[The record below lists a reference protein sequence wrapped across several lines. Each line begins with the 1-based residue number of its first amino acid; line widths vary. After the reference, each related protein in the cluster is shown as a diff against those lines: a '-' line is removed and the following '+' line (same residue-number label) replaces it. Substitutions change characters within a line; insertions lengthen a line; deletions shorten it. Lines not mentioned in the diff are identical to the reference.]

1 MKLREIFALL
11 FIPCLV
17 CADGFV
23 VSVTN
28 KGGTTQVVTAPSSA
42 VSGYIEDIRVDV
54 TGATTGTLNI
64 ARSNGE
70 VIFTNS
76 AAITADATYRP
87 RMPVT
92 DKNGVQVGATTGA
105 WEKVYLNSEKLTISL
120 SETAPSTNT
129 YKIIFTTRK

>member
-1 MKLREIFALL
+1 MKLRDIVLIALL
-11 FIPCLV
+11 PVVAL
-17 CADGFV
+17 ADGFV
-23 VSVTN
+23 ISVAN
-28 KGGTTQVVTAPSSA
+28 KGGSTETVTQPGSA

-54 TGATTGTLNI
+54 TGTTTGTLSI

-76 AAITADATYRP
+76 AAITADRTFRP
-87 RMPVT
+87 RMPVC
-92 DKNGVQVGATTGA
+92 DKNGTEIGATTGS
-105 WEKVYLNSEKLTISL
+105 WQRVYLNSEKLTVSL